1 MLQLAKLITLKYE
14 LYTTMVNIGQN
25 KSSILIQH
33 VYLRKVGHGEEILN
47 TGVVRLHGSN
57 GRCATV
63 SIFSML
69 LQFFFHTLS
78 PLLYIQGE
86 ITLNAISTKI

>member
-63 SIFSML
+63 STSVAPHFSYAASVSFFILSL
-69 LQFFFHTLS
+69 LH
-78 PLLYIQGE
+78 
-86 ITLNAISTKI
+86 